1 MRKEEALVRLLGQLE
16 FISNNQRENFAT
28 GDVKSQINYSANDI

>member
-1 MRKEEALVRLLGQLE
+1 MRQEEALARLLGQLE
-16 FISNNQRENFAT
+16 FLHQGKVFAT